1 MLKRTFD
8 VFCAG
13 AALLVFSPALVAL
26 AVTIKLS
33 SSGPVFYRGLR
44 VGRGGVPFRI
54 FKFRSMVVDA
64 EKVGG
69 SSTADDDPRITGV
82 GRLLRKT
89 KLDELPQLLNVL
101 IGDMSLVG
109 PRPEVT
115 HYVDMYTE
123 EEKEILTVRPGITD
137 WASLWNP
144 DEGAVL
150 AGSDDPERDY
160 LEKIRPQK
168 LKWQL
173 EYVRRRSFWID
184 LRIIAQT
191 IRTVVG
197 RSTPPALL
205 DTRAADMQGA
215 KRG

>member
-8 VFCAG
+8 ILCAS
-13 AALLVFSPALVAL
+13 ATLLVLAPALVAV
-26 AVTIKLS
+26 AIAIKVNS
-33 SSGPVFYRGLR
+33 PGPVFYRGLR

-54 FKFRSMVVDA
+54 FKFRSMVVNA
-64 EKVGG
+64 ETIGG
-69 SSTADDDPRITGV
+69 PSSADDDPRINGI
-82 GRLLRKT
+82 GRVLRKT

-109 PRPEVT
+109 PRPEVK